1 MAINDTTGNPWRFDN
16 ADTGVITTSPF
27 KVKKFVWT
35 PTTDGDDILL
45 TDNSGHYLWSLK
57 AVAATTDQE
66 ISYEMEIDGSINGL
80 TITTLDNGTLYVYQ

>member
-16 ADTGVITTSPF
+16 ADTGVITTRPF

-45 TDNSGHYLWSLK
+45 TDNSGHYLWNYK
-57 AVAATTDQE
+57 AVAGTSNQDIPYQ
-66 ISYEMEIDGSINGL
+66 MVIDGSINGL